1 MGPLRGPGR
10 WEAVSFLKLFLGI
23 IFVSA
28 ILFFA
33 VLNLREEVVV
43 TLWPGE
49 RYSYDRVPLVVAM
62 FGAYL
67 FGIITYFL
75 ISLVRDIRLR
85 TQMSRLRKENR
96 SLLSELHH
104 LRSLALDDLPSSP
117 APEGKVEEGR
127 GR

>member
-1 MGPLRGPGR
+1 
-10 WEAVSFLKLFLGI
+10 VSFVKLFLGI
-23 IFVSA
+23 LFVSA

-49 RYSYDRVPLVVAM
+49 RYTYDRVPLVVAM

-85 TQMSRLRKENR
+85 TQMSRMRKENR
-96 SLLSELHH
+96 SLVSELQH
-104 LRSLALDDLPSSP
+104 LRGLALDDLPSTP
-117 APEGKVEEGR
+117 AAEGKVEEGR

>member
-1 MGPLRGPGR
+1 MWL
-10 WEAVSFLKLFLGI
+10 VKLFLGI
-23 IFVSA
+23 LFVSA

-33 VLNLREEVVV
+33 VLNLREEVIV

-49 RYSYDRVPLVVAM
+49 RYTYDRFPLIVAL

-85 TQMSRLRKENR
+85 ADMGRLRRENR
-96 SLLSELHH
+96 SLTAELHH
-104 LRSLALDDLPSSP
+104 LRGLALDDLPSSP
-117 APEGKVEEGR
+117 APERRLEER
-127 GR
+127 VR